1 MKKIGTS
8 LLYTTGI
15 ILGLTLLITLLNYFN
30 VLGYK
35 VVVIFKIIIPIVAL
49 FVGGLILGKKSM
61 NKGWLEGLKY
71 GLLIIVILSILNYL
85 FLKTGFKIQDLCYYL
100 ILTISATF
108 GSMVGI
114 NYKHDE
120 EPK

>member
-120 EPK
+120 EP